1 MQGGWGRSGLGEEEP
16 EGDPKGTELTSAH
29 TSSGSGTNGV
39 ALAHTRKTS
48 GRVGMGRHPT

>member
-1 MQGGWGRSGLGEEEP
+1 MEGGWGRSGLGEEEP

-48 GRVGMGRHPT
+48 GRVGTGRHPT